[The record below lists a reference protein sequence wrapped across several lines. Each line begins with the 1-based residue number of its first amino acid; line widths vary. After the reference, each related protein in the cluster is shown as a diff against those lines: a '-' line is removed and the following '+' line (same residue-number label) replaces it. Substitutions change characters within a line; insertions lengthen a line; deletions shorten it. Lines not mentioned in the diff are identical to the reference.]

1 MAASTAAAEIIGGN
15 KKLAVEILQRLPA
28 KSLIRFKSVSKA
40 WLSFISAPRFSLLWQ
55 SHHHPKVSGLFFN
68 PRSRPETIKYV
79 PLTHSDDLRNQC
91 DIATVI
97 NGGEENNS
105 PAARII
111 DSRNGFLLVYFS
123 KLQSCSSVWR
133 ESYSYHVYNPTTK
146 QFSTLPWPFPVTFTS
161 FLGDNVYLVFDPLKS
176 LHYKVVLVIKASE
189 PGSACSIQIHI
200 YSSETNDWRR
210 SPLNGD
216 FHSVDLSE
224 GVYCNGSI
232 HWLSF
237 REEKT
242 SLYWDVDQ
250 ERFCPMP
257 SPPHNYTT
265 GFKCRNFGEFG
276 GHLHYIRYYDN
287 MGFNVNV
294 LEMESDYSKWTPKY
308 STTMVVDLS
317 LEVVRMDTALSL
329 IHVEDEGD
337 VFLVL
342 LVRTEMNYMII
353 SYNIKENTFKKRV
366 DVPRH
371 PIASWKRKM
380 KRKKQPED
388 QSSKITSINLEG
400 LAEAKGQVR
409 SVSSR

>member
-1 MAASTAAAEIIGGN
+1 MAASTAEIIGGS
-15 KKLAVEILQRLPA
+15 LAVEILQRLPA

-40 WLSFISAPRFSLLWQ
+40 WLSFISTPHFSLLWQ

-68 PRSRPETIKYV
+68 PRSRPEAIKYV

-111 DSRNGFLLVYFS
+111 DSCNGFLLVYLS
-123 KLQSCSSVWR
+123 KLQSCSSGWR

-146 QFSTLPWPFPVTFTS
+146 QFSTLPWPFQVTFTS

-189 PGSACSIQIHI
+189 PGSARSIQIHI

-210 SPLNGD
+210 SPLD
-216 FHSVDLSE
+216 VIYYVDLSE

-237 REEKT
+237 RDRKT
-242 SLYWDVDQ
+242 SLYFDVNQ

-257 SPPHNYTT
+257 SPPYTAR
-265 GFKCRNFGEFG
+265 FKCRHFGESG

-287 MGFNVNV
+287 MGFNVRV
-294 LEMESDYSKWTPKY
+294 WEMESDYSKWTTKY
-308 STTMVVDLS
+308 RVCLNTTTMVVDLA
-317 LEVVRMDTALSL
+317 LEVVRMNTALSL

-342 LVRTEMNYMII
+342 VVRTELNYMII
-353 SYNIKENTFKKRV
+353 SYNIKENTFEKRV
-366 DVPRH
+366 DVPRR
-371 PIASWKRKM
+371 PIASWYDPWSNSFWWR
-380 KRKKQPED
+380 RHSCIHSYIETLFP
-388 QSSKITSINLEG
+388 
-400 LAEAKGQVR
+400 V
-409 SVSSR
+409 

>member
-1 MAASTAAAEIIGGN
+1 MAASTAAEIIGGN
-15 KKLAVEILQRLPA
+15 KKLTVEILQRLPA

-40 WLSFISAPRFSLLWQ
+40 WLSFISTPRFSLLWQ

-91 DIATVI
+91 DIATII

-123 KLQSCSSVWR
+123 KLQSCSSGSGWR
-133 ESYSYHVYNPTTK
+133 ESYSYHA
-146 QFSTLPWPFPVTFTS
+146 
-161 FLGDNVYLVFDPLKS
+161 LK
-176 LHYKVVLVIKASE
+176 
-189 PGSACSIQIHI
+189 PGSACPIQIHI

-216 FHSVDLSE
+216 FHSVNLSE

-242 SLYWDVDQ
+242 SLYLDVDQ

-257 SPPHNYTT
+257 SPPYNYTT
-265 GFKCRNFGEFG
+265 GFKCRHFGESG

-317 LEVVRMDTALSL
+317 LEVVCMDTALSF

-337 VFLVL
+337 VFLLL

-366 DVPRH
+366 NEEEEEEEEFEAAGR
-371 PIASWKRKM
+371 PIIQNHIHKFRRISGSKRPSTKCFKQHYRTMASIS
-380 KRKKQPED
+380 D
-388 QSSKITSINLEG
+388 NGSCI
-400 LAEAKGQVR
+400 
-409 SVSSR
+409 